1 MIVVD
6 TNVASE
12 LMRPSPSPSV
22 VAWVRGSHASQLHT
36 TAITVAEVLYGVER
50 LPASPRRTLL
60 GTTAREV
67 FSAFADR
74 VLAFDERAAE
84 QYAQIV
90 AGREAAGRPI
100 SGFDAQIAAI
110 CRVHGATLATRNA
123 KDFHATG
130 ITILDPWIAHG

>member
-1 MIVVD
+1 VIVVD
-6 TNVASE
+6 TNLASE

-22 VAWVRGSHASQLHT
+22 VAWVRASRASQLHT

-50 LPASPRRTLL
+50 LPKGPRRTLL
-60 GTTAREV
+60 GMTAREV

-100 SGFDAQIAAI
+100 TGFDAQIAAI
-110 CRVHGATLATRNA
+110 CRVHDATLATRNA
-123 KDFHATG
+123 KDFNETG
-130 ITILDPWIAHG
+130 ITILDPRTARG

>member
-22 VAWVRGSHASQLHT
+22 VAWVRASSPPQLHT
-36 TAITVAEVLYGVER
+36 TAITVAEVLYGIER
-50 LPASPRRTLL
+50 LAEGRRRTLL

-67 FSAFADR
+67 FSSFADR
-74 VLAFDERAAE
+74 VLPFDERAAE
-84 QYAQIV
+84 EYAEIV
-90 AGREAAGRPI
+90 AAREAGGRPI

-110 CRVHGATLATRNA
+110 CRGHGATLATRNA
-123 KDFHATG
+123 TDFQETG
-130 ITILDPWIAHG
+130 IVTLNPWIARS

>member
-6 TNVASE
+6 TNVVSE

-22 VAWVRGSHASQLHT
+22 VAWVRASRASQLHT
-36 TAITVAEVLYGVER
+36 TAITVAELLYGIKR
-50 LPASPRRTLL
+50 LPEGQRRTVL

-74 VLAFDERAAE
+74 VLAFDEPAAE
-84 QYAQIV
+84 QYAEIV
-90 AGREAAGRPI
+90 AGREATGRPI

-110 CRVHGATLATRNA
+110 CRSHGATLATRNA
-123 KDFHATG
+123 KDFQQTG
-130 ITILDPWIAHG
+130 IAILDPWIARG